1 MLSNS
6 CFPLPDPMMDQI
18 EEIVTSQTFP
28 WYLLKETTFADE
40 QATPYAGVYDNN
52 SFSHVLVMNYEVVSH
67 QYDLFESALRLIAHR
82 AKQPFTDIYRVRLG
96 CLLPDNLPHH
106 CPHVDF
112 EEPHTTALYYVNK
125 SDGDTFFFP
134 DEDKYVNKVNIHI
147 PPERGKMI
155 VFDGL
160 RRHASSSP
168 SKGYRIALNINFKP
182 RVT

>member
-1 MLSNS
+1 
-6 CFPLPDPMMDQI
+6 
-18 EEIVTSQTFP
+18 
-28 WYLLKETTFADE
+28 
-40 QATPYAGVYDNN
+40 
-52 SFSHVLVMNYEVVSH
+52 MNYEVVSH

-182 RVT
+182 RVS